1 MVDAGR
7 KSPSR
12 RVLEGTLLL
21 VVAALSVVNF
31 VRIDSTS
38 HSASDT
44 LLNWV
49 PQTFLLVVA
58 VMVVVRVVRRRER
71 SR

>member
-7 KSPSR
+7 KSPGR

-21 VVAALSVVNF
+21 AVAALSVVNF

>member
-1 MVDAGR
+1 MVDAGP
-7 KSPSR
+7 KSPGR

-21 VVAALSVVNF
+21 AVAALSVVNF

-58 VMVVVRVVRRRER
+58 VMVVVRVIRRRER

>member
-1 MVDAGR
+1 MVDAGP
-7 KSPSR
+7 KSPGR
-12 RVLEGTLLL
+12 RVLEGTLLHA
-21 VVAALSVVNF
+21 VAALSVVNF

>member
-21 VVAALSVVNF
+21 VVVALSVVNF
-31 VRIDSTS
+31 VRIDSAS

-71 SR
+71 GR

>member
-1 MVDAGR
+1 
-7 KSPSR
+7 
-12 RVLEGTLLL
+12 
-21 VVAALSVVNF
+21 VNF

>member
-7 KSPSR
+7 KSPTR

-71 SR
+71 GR